1 MFLNQWILKHP
12 VCMIIMKFWK
22 KLERVPLVSSIV
34 VARKRRKY
42 SVQLGFYYIVLYMF
56 YIYLKHCLHSKIFDI
71 LFLYSGLIFAA
82 KFIPV
87 SHSLEKELIRREID
101 IMNQLHHPK
110 LINLHDAF
118 EDDDEM
124 VLIYEL

>member
-1 MFLNQWILKHP
+1 MLIFL
-12 VCMIIMKFWK
+12 
-22 KLERVPLVSSIV
+22 
-34 VARKRRKY
+34 
-42 SVQLGFYYIVLYMF
+42 
-56 YIYLKHCLHSKIFDI
+56 
-71 LFLYSGLIFAA
+71 LFSGHIFAA
-82 KFIPV
+82 KFIPGKCCFKSCWKIYFVKYKIMASVDTHFPLIFAV

>member
-1 MFLNQWILKHP
+1 MTSWLSFNY
-12 VCMIIMKFWK
+12 
-22 KLERVPLVSSIV
+22 
-34 VARKRRKY
+34 A
-42 SVQLGFYYIVLYMF
+42 G
-56 YIYLKHCLHSKIFDI
+56 KIHDACTTCFR
-71 LFLYSGLIFAA
+71 GQIFAA

>member
-1 MFLNQWILKHP
+1 MLI
-12 VCMIIMKFWK
+12 
-22 KLERVPLVSSIV
+22 
-34 VARKRRKY
+34 ARLPHEN
-42 SVQLGFYYIVLYMF
+42 S
-56 YIYLKHCLHSKIFDI
+56 
-71 LFLYSGLIFAA
+71 LFCSGHIFAA

-87 SHSLEKELIRREID
+87 SHNLEKELIRREID

>member
-1 MFLNQWILKHP
+1 LFID
-12 VCMIIMKFWK
+12 
-22 KLERVPLVSSIV
+22 
-34 VARKRRKY
+34 VARERRESFALQKLQNLI
-42 SVQLGFYYIVLYMF
+42 SLTNLGCEINVPFFGI
-56 YIYLKHCLHSKIFDI
+56 S
-71 LFLYSGLIFAA
+71 SGHIFAA